1 MWFITVSGTRG
12 VEGVWIDSGGPPA
25 DLREKAGDIV
35 AIVFAGMSLSLCSY
49 ISSCMWSHV

>member
-35 AIVFAGMSLSLCSY
+35 AILFAGMSLSLCSY